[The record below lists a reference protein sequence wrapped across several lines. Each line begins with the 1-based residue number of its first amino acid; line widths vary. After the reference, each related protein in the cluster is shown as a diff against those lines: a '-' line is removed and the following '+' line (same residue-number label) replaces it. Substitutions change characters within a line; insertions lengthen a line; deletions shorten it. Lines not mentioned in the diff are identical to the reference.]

1 MTTWTNIAKP
11 VGTSWTAIPKAPS
24 SNSTQNITAGQP
36 IGLLLA
42 LTYATASSVNT
53 SLWTD
58 IPKAT
63 GTSWTNIP
71 KAT

>member
-1 MTTWTNIAKP
+1 MTTWTNIPKP
-11 VGTSWTAIPKAPS
+11 TDGSGTHTVSP
-24 SNSTQNITAGQP
+24 GMP

-42 LTYATASSVNT
+42 LTYSTSSTTPATSIWTNITKAS
-53 SLWTD
+53 
-58 IPKAT
+58 